1 MVKSGS
7 RPRSGPASGLRRVR
21 RFILSSGRGTAFL
34 RLVWGKYR
42 AEMVAAIIAA
52 TALPLLFGW
61 VPPNPYYGFRTPRS
75 MSSPEAWYRANQI
88 MACYL
93 LASQALGL
101 LAKRHVTATLIS
113 RWGRDESTWATPWIC
128 AAALLGVL
136 GSVAHF
142 YWMG

>member
-1 MVKSGS
+1 M
-7 RPRSGPASGLRRVR
+7 PAG
-21 RFILSSGRGTAFL
+21 FGAAFL
-34 RLVWGKYR
+34 CLVWEKYR

-75 MSSPEAWYRANQI
+75 MGSPEAWYRANEI

-101 LAKRHVTATLIS
+101 LAKRRVTATLIS
-113 RWGRDESTWATPWIC
+113 RWGRDEATWATPWVC
-128 AAALLGVL
+128 VAALLGVL

-142 YWMG
+142 

>member
-1 MVKSGS
+1 M
-7 RPRSGPASGLRRVR
+7 R
-21 RFILSSGRGTAFL
+21 RFVVPSGFGTAFL
-34 RLVWGKYR
+34 RLVWEKYR

-75 MSSPEAWYRANQI
+75 MSSPEAWYRANEI

-101 LAKRHVTATLIS
+101 MAKRRVAATLIS
-113 RWGRDESTWATPWIC
+113 LWGRDESTWATPWVC

-142 YWMG
+142 YLIS

>member
-1 MVKSGS
+1 M
-7 RPRSGPASGLRRVR
+7 R
-21 RFILSSGRGTAFL
+21 RFILPSGFGAAFV
-34 RLVWGKYR
+34 RLIWEKYR

-61 VPPNPYYGFRTPRS
+61 VPPNPYYGFRTPRT

-101 LAKRHVTATLIS
+101 RFKRHVTVSLIS

-136 GSVAHF
+136 GSVVHF
-142 YWMG
+142 YWIG

>member
-1 MVKSGS
+1 ML
-7 RPRSGPASGLRRVR
+7 PAG
-21 RFILSSGRGTAFL
+21 FGAAFV
-34 RLVWGKYR
+34 RLVWEKYR

-61 VPPNPYYGFRTPRS
+61 VPPNLYYGFRTPRT

-101 LAKRHVTATLIS
+101 RFKRQIAAALVS
-113 RWGRDESTWATPWIC
+113 RWGRDESTWAMPWVC

-142 YWMG
+142 YWIG

>member
-1 MVKSGS
+1 MKPGS
-7 RPRSGPASGLRRVR
+7 RLRTGLASELRLVR
-21 RFILSSGRGTAFL
+21 RLIPPSGFGAAFL
-34 RLVWGKYR
+34 RLVWEKYR

-75 MSSPEAWYRANQI
+75 MSSPEAWDRANEI

-101 LAKRHVTATLIS
+101 LAKRHVTAALIS
-113 RWGRDESTWATPWIC
+113 RWGRDESTWATPWVC
-128 AAALLGVL
+128 AAAILGVL

-142 YWMG
+142 YWIS

>member
-1 MVKSGS
+1 MKPGS
-7 RPRSGPASGLRRVR
+7 RVRTGPASGLRRVS
-21 RFILSSGRGTAFL
+21 RFILPSGFGAAFL
-34 RLVWGKYR
+34 RLVWEKYR

-75 MSSPEAWYRANQI
+75 MSSPEAWDRANEI

-101 LAKRHVTATLIS
+101 LAKRHVTAALIS
-113 RWGRDESTWATPWIC
+113 RWGRDESTWATPWVC
-128 AAALLGVL
+128 AAAILGVL

-142 YWMG
+142 YWIS

>member
-1 MVKSGS
+1 MKPGS
-7 RPRSGPASGLRRVR
+7 RLRTGPASGLRRVS
-21 RFILSSGRGTAFL
+21 RFILPSGFGAAFL
-34 RLVWGKYR
+34 RLVWEKYR

-75 MSSPEAWYRANQI
+75 MSSPEAWYRANEI

-101 LAKRHVTATLIS
+101 LAKQHVSAALIS
-113 RWGRDESTWATPWIC
+113 RWGRDESTWATPWVC

-142 YWMG
+142 YWIG

>member
-1 MVKSGS
+1 MKPGS
-7 RPRSGPASGLRRVR
+7 RPRTGPTNESRRVR
-21 RFILSSGRGTAFL
+21 RFIVPSGFGVAFL
-34 RLVWGKYR
+34 RLVWEKYR

-75 MSSPEAWYRANQI
+75 MSSPEAWHRANEI

-101 LAKRHVTATLIS
+101 LAKRRVTATLIS
-113 RWGRDESTWATPWIC
+113 RWGRDETMWATPWVC
-128 AAALLGVL
+128 VAALLGVL

-142 YWMG
+142 YLIG

>member
-1 MVKSGS
+1 M
-7 RPRSGPASGLRRVR
+7 R
-21 RFILSSGRGTAFL
+21 RFVVPSGFGAAFL
-34 RLVWGKYR
+34 RLVWEKYR

-75 MSSPEAWYRANQI
+75 MSSPEAWHGANWM

-93 LASQALGL
+93 LASQALAL
-101 LAKRHVTATLIS
+101 LAKRRVSATLIS
-113 RWGRDESTWATPWIC
+113 RWGRDESTWATPWVC

-136 GSVAHF
+136 GSVAHS
-142 YWMG
+142 YLIG

>member
-1 MVKSGS
+1 MPGWRPLTGPTSGS
-7 RPRSGPASGLRRVR
+7 QRVR
-21 RFILSSGRGTAFL
+21 RFVVSSGFGAAFL
-34 RLVWGKYR
+34 RLVWEKYR

-75 MSSPEAWYRANQI
+75 MSSPEAWYRANEI

-101 LAKRHVTATLIS
+101 LAKRRVTARLIA
-113 RWGRDESTWATPWIC
+113 RWGRDDSTWATPWVC

-142 YWMG
+142 YLIS